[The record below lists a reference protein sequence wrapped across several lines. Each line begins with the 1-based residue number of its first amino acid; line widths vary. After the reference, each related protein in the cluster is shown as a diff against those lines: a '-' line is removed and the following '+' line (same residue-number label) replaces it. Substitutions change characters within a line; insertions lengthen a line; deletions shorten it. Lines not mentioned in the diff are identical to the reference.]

1 MKKLS
6 AILLMIIFTMT
17 TVACSNKEKETNQ
30 QYEQAM
36 ADGKSNVI
44 EEEYDKAISYFELA
58 LESKENDTEATN
70 LIKQLKLL
78 TDAMEKDGENDINIC
93 FNQLKIINEINS
105 ITTKTN
111 VVKEKSNNYKKVVLN
126 NIDKKIDSLE
136 TEAKKGNSEKKIK
149 NMIKKCEEY
158 QLEDE
163 VDRCNEILSVCRDKK
178 EEIKAQKEAEQI
190 AQKNAENSSKN
201 KKSKSFSSKQA
212 WCIRGGHYTDA
223 KNILKEFNSCKGCQ
237 IKRDIHSGST
247 YTGCMY
253 CGSESRVPQ
262 DTGICLD
269 CGAENHPPI
278 VDVTEDGIVVYADG
292 TTMEWNFAN
301 M

>member
-6 AILLMIIFTMT
+6 AILLMIIFAMA

-78 TDAMEKDGENDINIC
+78 IGAMEKDGEDDTSIC
-93 FNQLKIINEINS
+93 FNQLKSINEINS
-105 ITTKTN
+105 IKTKTN
-111 VVKEKSNNYKKVVLN
+111 VVKEKSNNYKKVVLK
-126 NIDKKIDSLE
+126 NIDKKIDNLE

-158 QLEDE
+158 KLDDQ
-163 VDRCNEILSVCRDKK
+163 VDRCNDILNVCKERK
-178 EEIKAQKEAEQI
+178 EEIKAEKEAEQI
-190 AQKNAENSSKN
+190 AQNNANSSRK
-201 KKSKSFSSKQA
+201 KKSKSTSAKQA
-212 WCIRGGHYTDA
+212 WCVRGGHYTDA

-253 CGSESRVPQ
+253 CGSSKVPQ

-269 CGAENHPPI
+269 CGAENHPAI